1 MKGIMSVDNNDAY
14 ESNMYKMLI
23 RESVRLT
30 SVDFCPSSR
39 RNLHVTIAISG
50 WLSDETGEKGFWI
63 PWKNLKISQEQYC
76 LMYESQYLLELGRA
90 MDYLLS
96 FAVSMAAQEALK
108 LTILSGWL
116 G

>member
-1 MKGIMSVDNNDAY
+1 MA
-14 ESNMYKMLI
+14 
-23 RESVRLT
+23 
-30 SVDFCPSSR
+30 
-39 RNLHVTIAISG
+39 IAVSG

-116 G
+116 MTT